1 MGDDETLVT
10 CFSKKLFD
18 RIRSLGVKCFSFYP
32 LMKIENVPD
41 VSGMFILGFSEL
53 DDYLDYYH
61 DVLSARGIKEI
72 IKNITQDTI
81 LKIKPEFIFSDAMFH
96 NHPQTRIM
104 VMEDCNVVDIIN
116 AVENNFPEVII
127 PASKFKP
134 DLIEMVKSN
143 TLKKLKIE

>member
-1 MGDDETLVT
+1 MRYFG
-10 CFSKKLFD
+10 
-18 RIRSLGVKCFSFYP
+18 FYN
-32 LMKIENVPD
+32 LMKIENVLD
-41 VSGMFILGFSEL
+41 VSGPFVSGFSEL

-61 DVLSARGIKEI
+61 DVVLARGIKEI

-81 LKIKPEFIFSDAMFH
+81 LKITPEFSFSEAMFR

-104 VMEDCNVVDIIN
+104 EDWSIVDIIN
-116 AVENNFPEVII
+116 AVENNFLEVTI

-134 DLIEMVKSN
+134 DLIEMVKNN